1 MNKPKV
7 SVIIP
12 TYNSAKTLKYTLES
26 LSNQTYKSFEVLL
39 IDNYSSD
46 ETPRL
51 AKEYSAKLV
60 LLKGERTKAKNYGTR
75 IARGKYVLFL
85 DSDMALEP
93 KVIEECV
100 YKIESSNNI
109 AGVIIPEKTIGDS
122 IWAKIRAY
130 ERKFYENTFVESPR
144 FFKRD
149 LVLKVGGFDEDII
162 FYEESTL
169 PYKLEKLG
177 YNVRARI
184 SSYILHYEYNFS
196 ITRWLKKKYYY
207 GKTIPKYK
215 HRYRDYFG
223 RQAGVLS
230 RLKIFLGNREFYKK
244 PHLALGVLL
253 LKSLEYAAVTLGY
266 FTTILGR
273 KSPATH

>member
-1 MNKPKV
+1 MSEPKV

-26 LSNQTYKSFEVLL
+26 LVNQTYTSFEILL
-39 IDNYSSD
+39 VDNYSSD

-51 AKEYSAKLV
+51 AKEYSAKLI
-60 LLKGERTKAKNYGTR
+60 LLKGERTRAKNYGAR

-85 DSDMALEP
+85 DSDMILEP

-100 YKIESSNNI
+100 YVIESDNNI
-109 AGVIIPEKTIGDS
+109 AGVIIPEKTIGDN

-130 ERKFYENTFVESPR
+130 ERKFYENTYVESPR
-144 FFKRD
+144 FFKRK
-149 LVLKVGGFDEDII
+149 LVLEVGGFDEDVI

-196 ITRWLKKKYYY
+196 ITKWLRKKYYY
-207 GKTIPKYK
+207 GKTIP
-215 HRYRDYFG
+215 RYRSRYKNLYG
-223 RQAGVLS
+223 KQAGVLA

-244 PHLALGVLL
+244 PNLAVGVLL
-253 LKSLEYAAVTLGY
+253 LKSLEYTAIVLGY
-266 FTTILGR
+266 LTALL
-273 KSPATH
+273 KESPKTQ